1 MLRRQSTEHC
11 ESTRQWAFSAR
22 AGEGNGIEAELYLM
36 VRRSGRSGGGSQGP
50 SRENSMDR
58 LGSGL
63 NHLLNPTEP
72 QCGEVHIIGAQ
83 LIFWKE

>member
-1 MLRRQSTEHC
+1 MKAQDSGPSVQEQVREMALEPS
-11 ESTRQWAFSAR
+11 SIW
-22 AGEGNGIEAELYLM
+22 M
-36 VRRSGRSGGGSQGP
+36 VRRSGHSGGDNQGP
-50 SRENSMDR
+50 SRENSTDR

-63 NHLLNPTEP
+63 NRLLDPTEP

>member
-1 MLRRQSTEHC
+1 MKAQDSGPSVQEQVREMALEPS
-11 ESTRQWAFSAR
+11 SIW
-22 AGEGNGIEAELYLM
+22 M

-50 SRENSMDR
+50 SRENSMDK

>member
-1 MLRRQSTEHC
+1 MKAQDSGPSVQEQVREMALEPS
-11 ESTRQWAFSAR
+11 SIW
-22 AGEGNGIEAELYLM
+22 M
-36 VRRSGRSGGGSQGP
+36 VRRSGRSGGGSQGL

-72 QCGEVHIIGAQ
+72 QCGEVHITGAQ